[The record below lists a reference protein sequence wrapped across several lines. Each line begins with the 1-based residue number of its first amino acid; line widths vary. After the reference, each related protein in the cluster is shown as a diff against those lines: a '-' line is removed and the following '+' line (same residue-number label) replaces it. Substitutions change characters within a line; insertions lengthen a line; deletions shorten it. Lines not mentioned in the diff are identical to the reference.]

1 MGRINMEDIEAI
13 IRDEYK
19 KDLLTEEQFNEM
31 KSLLKPAALKYIKT
45 HTNLG
50 LKECAIYYDFYHN
63 ENYK

>member
-1 MGRINMEDIEAI
+1 MEDIDAL
-13 IRDEYK
+13 IRDGYK

-31 KSLLKPAALKYIKT
+31 KSLSKPAALKYIKI

-63 ENYK
+63 EKYND